1 MKIIISMTV
10 ICLNF
15 FFINIKSGE
24 IKILVSNIKE
34 EKGTIHYGIYNNSD
48 LFPKKQGRIYGGY
61 QNVSDVLRDGILIN
75 ELEESVFA
83 IAIYHDQNENGKFDT
98 FFGIP
103 EEKYGFSNDAAVFF
117 GPPSFNEASFNLD
130 ESESKIMEIRLR

>member
-1 MKIIISMTV
+1 MI
-10 ICLNF
+10 
-15 FFINIKSGE
+15 FFISIILIILMHSLLAVSAEIILKINDHKSQKGFIHIAIYNDDKKFPEDEGKFIGLKKQIKYVIDEG
-24 IKILVSNIKE
+24 IKIKNLP
-34 EKGTIHYGIYNNSD
+34 KGEY
-48 LFPKKQGRIYGGY
+48 
-61 QNVSDVLRDGILIN
+61 
-75 ELEESVFA
+75 A